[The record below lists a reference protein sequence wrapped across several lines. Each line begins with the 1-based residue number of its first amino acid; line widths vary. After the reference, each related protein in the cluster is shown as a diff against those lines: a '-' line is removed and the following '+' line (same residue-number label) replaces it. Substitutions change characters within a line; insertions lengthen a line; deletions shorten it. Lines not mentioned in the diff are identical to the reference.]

1 MSNLR
6 FLVSLITKEND
17 YQLEQAASAQVAA
30 EKAGVSLEIIYAD
43 NDAITQST
51 QLLRAIQG
59 DPAAR
64 PNAIIVE
71 PTGGTSFPQVGQA
84 AVRAGIGWA
93 VLNREADYIST
104 LRQSAKVP
112 VFTISSDHKEIGRIQ
127 ARQFAALLPAG
138 GGVLYIQGPSE
149 TTAAKDRTT
158 GLQMTLPPEIHL
170 TSLRARWTED
180 SAQRAVESWLK
191 LNTSQKAQI
200 DVVGA
205 QNDQMA
211 MGARKAFE
219 QLSDLDERERWLS
232 LPFTGVD
239 GVPSTGQVWVR
250 NQLLAAT
257 VIVPTQA
264 GQAVTML
271 AEALKASAKPPERS
285 STTPESFP
293 PLEKLHAGRPNTAS
307 RPRPS
312 MPDSRFS
319 PMP

>member
-17 YQLEQAASAQVAA
+17 YQLEQAASAQAA
-30 EKAGVSLEIIYAD
+30 ADKLGVSLEIIYAD

-71 PTGGTSFPQVGQA
+71 PTGGTAFPQVGQA
-84 AVRAGIGWA
+84 AVKAGIGWA

-112 VFTISSDHKEIGRIQ
+112 VFSVSSDHKEIGRIQ
-127 ARQFAALLPAG
+127 GRQFAALLPAG

-149 TTAAKDRTT
+149 TSAAKDRTT
-158 GLQMTLPPEIHL
+158 GMQMSIPPEIHI

-180 SAQRAVESWLK
+180 SAQRAVESWMR
-191 LNTSQKAQI
+191 LNTTQKVQI
-200 DVVGA
+200 DVVAA

-219 QLSDLDERERWLS
+219 QVQDVVERERWLG

-239 GVPSTGQVWVR
+239 GVPRTGQAWVR
-250 NQLLAAT
+250 SALLAAT
-257 VIVPTQA
+257 VIVPTQT

-271 AEALKASAKPPERS
+271 TEALQNAAKPPERS
-285 STTPESFP
+285 FTAPESFP
-293 PLEKLHAGRPNTAS
+293 PLEKLHAGKAS
-307 RPRPS
+307 TV
-312 MPDSRFS
+312 
-319 PMP
+319 